1 MGTFEL
7 LVNPYPILPHHFTLP
22 CRLHTPQLLK
32 PMYADMLHLA
42 ERWHGM
48 ALFYNGAK
56 CGASAPDHAHL
67 QAVRSTDIPLLEAIA
82 AGEFAFGEPLCE
94 IEESCIYNV
103 KGYVVP
109 FFMIKSNKVSHSVEL
124 LERLLAALPVV
135 ADELEPRM
143 NVISYYA
150 PGKGCV
156 TIVLP
161 RAEHRPACYY
171 AEGASQRL
179 VSPGTLDMAGLVVTP
194 RECDFKSITADEA
207 AALLREVAI
216 SEKTADAIAEKLNG

>member
-1 MGTFEL
+1 ML
-7 LVNPYPILPHHFTLP
+7 
-22 CRLHTPQLLK
+22 R
-32 PMYADMLHLA
+32 PMYADMLNLA
-42 ERWHGM
+42 GRWGEL

-67 QAVRSTDIPLLEAIA
+67 QAVRRDGIPLLGVIDNATVVL
-82 AGEFAFGEPLCE
+82 GEPLCNVGDG
-94 IEESCIYNV
+94 CIYNV

-109 FFMIKSNKVSHSVEL
+109 FFMIASKTVSCSLGL
-124 LERLLAALPVV
+124 LERLLAVMPLV
-135 ADELEPRM
+135 DNELEPRM

-150 PGKGCV
+150 PEGGYV

-161 RAEHRPACYY
+161 RAEHRPSCYY

-179 VSPGTLDMAGLVVTP
+179 VSPGTLEMAGLMVTP
-194 RECDFKSITADEA
+194 RECDFETITPDEA
-207 AALLREVAI
+207 AALLCEVAI